1 MCGHAHYTDGTYD
14 TPPEFW
20 CDLGYTS
27 CDNTECEYYHSE
39 EDMLDEA
46 IDMAYDNPI
55 YDQEMLLC

>member
-55 YDQEMLLC
+55 YD